1 MTCPKCQVSF
11 KRPQELR
18 RHILSIHL
26 PCWIYCPYTSCPWRG
41 RRREDFQKHL
51 DTQKCGP
58 KPEQLYEI
66 YVTGLVLD
74 WILEGVSVDTAAD
87 YALDFVAERALELD
101 KEEDWQNLWG
111 DRGKRAKRSE

>member
-1 MTCPKCQVSF
+1 M
-11 KRPQELR
+11 
-18 RHILSIHL
+18 
-26 PCWIYCPYTSCPWRG
+26 
-41 RRREDFQKHL
+41 
-51 DTQKCGP
+51 
-58 KPEQLYEI
+58 
-66 YVTGLVLD
+66 TGLVLD